1 MKKSFAVIAMSLF
14 SLMLAQA
21 QDPVTADPKHYKV
34 ILDTPEVRVLDI
46 HVAPGEKTAMHS
58 HPRFVLY
65 AFTDSTIKF
74 STPDGKTNTATM
86 KAGEARYSEGLTHAG
101 ENVGTAELH
110 VLNIELKK

>member
-1 MKKSFAVIAMSLF
+1 MKKSIAVAAMSLF
-14 SLMLAQA
+14 SLTLAKA

-34 ILDTPEVRVLDI
+34 VLDTPEVRVLDI
-46 HVAPGEKTAMHS
+46 HIAPGEKTPMHS

-74 STPDGKTNTATM
+74 SMPDGKTNTATM
-86 KAGEARYSEGLTHAG
+86 KAGEARYSEALTHAG
-101 ENVGTAELH
+101 ENVGTTEVH